1 MDHLNAPDKESA
13 EKDVQNGISP
23 MMFFQVRQFYSDV
36 VFCYSILFISMK
48 PTLCCDPNELVQ
60 YL

>member
-1 MDHLNAPDKESA
+1 MDHLNAPEKESA

-23 MMFFQVRQFYSDV
+23 MMLFQVQHFYSEV
-36 VFCYSILFISMK
+36 VFCYSIFSISMK